1 MSTVSHGHDPASLE
15 PVVDLCDAVAVLGS
29 FPALAGATMV
39 VQRGEIVL
47 LSGPNGAGK
56 TTLVIELLKK
66 MGVQDPE
73 GSPTYSLINEYLLEN
88 GSKIYHIDAF
98 RINSSEEAYE
108 LGLDELF
115 EENAYFFV
123 EWAEKII
130 NFLPERSVILTITT
144 NASLTRTYS
153 ITHDH
158 RS

>member
-1 MSTVSHGHDPASLE
+1 MIRHMEKGRNEYSLE
-15 PVVDLCDAVAVLGS
+15 TLPILVERLHEMLKETKVLDLH
-29 FPALAGATMV
+29 
-39 VQRGEIVL
+39 GEM
-47 LSGPNGAGK
+47 GAGK

-98 RINSSEEAYE
+98 RINSTEEAYE

-115 EENAYFFV
+115 EENAFFFV

-130 NFLPERSVILTITT
+130 NFLPEQRITLTIST

-158 RS
+158 GS

>member
-1 MSTVSHGHDPASLE
+1 MVIQQKLMIRHMEKGRNEYSLE
-15 PVVDLCDAVAVLGS
+15 TLPILVERLHEMLKETKVLDLH
-29 FPALAGATMV
+29 
-39 VQRGEIVL
+39 GEM
-47 LSGPNGAGK
+47 GAGK

-98 RINSSEEAYE
+98 RINSTEEANE

-115 EENAYFFV
+115 EENAFFFV

-130 NFLPERSVILTITT
+130 NFLPERRITLTIST

-158 RS
+158 GS

>member
-1 MSTVSHGHDPASLE
+1 MEKGRNEYSLE
-15 PVVDLCDAVAVLGS
+15 TLPILVERLHEMLKETKVLDLH
-29 FPALAGATMV
+29 
-39 VQRGEIVL
+39 GEM
-47 LSGPNGAGK
+47 GAGK

-115 EENAYFFV
+115 EENAFFFV

-130 NFLPERSVILTITT
+130 NFLPERRITLTIST

-158 RS
+158 GS

>member
-1 MSTVSHGHDPASLE
+1 MIRHMEKGRNEYSLE
-15 PVVDLCDAVAVLGS
+15 TLPILVERLHEMLKETKVLDLH
-29 FPALAGATMV
+29 
-39 VQRGEIVL
+39 GEM
-47 LSGPNGAGK
+47 GAGK
-56 TTLVIELLKK
+56 TTLVIELLKT

-98 RINSSEEAYE
+98 RINSIEEAYE

-115 EENAYFFV
+115 EENAFFFI

-130 NFLPERSVILTITT
+130 NFLPERRITLTITT

-153 ITHDH
+153 IPHDH
-158 RS
+158 GS

>member
-1 MSTVSHGHDPASLE
+1 MIRHMEKGRNEYSLE
-15 PVVDLCDAVAVLGS
+15 TLPILVERLHEMLKETKVLDLH
-29 FPALAGATMV
+29 
-39 VQRGEIVL
+39 GEM
-47 LSGPNGAGK
+47 GAGK
-56 TTLVIELLKK
+56 TTLVIELLKT

-98 RINSSEEAYE
+98 RINSIEEAYE

-115 EENAYFFV
+115 EENAFFFV

-130 NFLPERSVILTITT
+130 NFLPERRITLTITT

-153 ITHDH
+153 IIPHDH
-158 RS
+158 GS

>member
-1 MSTVSHGHDPASLE
+1 MIRHMEKVRNEYSLE
-15 PVVDLCDAVAVLGS
+15 TLPILVEHLQKMLSKTKVLE
-29 FPALAGATMV
+29 LH
-39 VQRGEIVL
+39 GEM
-47 LSGPNGAGK
+47 GAGK
-56 TTLVIELLKK
+56 TTLIIELLKI
-66 MGVQDPE
+66 MGVNDPE

-115 EENAYFFV
+115 EENAFFFV

-130 NFLPERSVILTITT
+130 NFLPERRISLTIAT

-158 RS
+158 GS

>member
-1 MSTVSHGHDPASLE
+1 MIRHMEKGRNEYSLE
-15 PVVDLCDAVAVLGS
+15 TLPILVERLHEMLKETKVLDLH
-29 FPALAGATMV
+29 
-39 VQRGEIVL
+39 GEM
-47 LSGPNGAGK
+47 GAGK

-98 RINSSEEAYE
+98 RINSTEEAYE

-115 EENAYFFV
+115 EENAFFFV

-130 NFLPERSVILTITT
+130 NFLPERRITLTIST

-158 RS
+158 GS

>member
-1 MSTVSHGHDPASLE
+1 MIRHMEKGRNEYSLE
-15 PVVDLCDAVAVLGS
+15 TLPILVERLHEMLKETKVLDLH
-29 FPALAGATMV
+29 
-39 VQRGEIVL
+39 GEM
-47 LSGPNGAGK
+47 GAGK

-115 EENAYFFV
+115 EEHAFFFV

-130 NFLPERSVILTITT
+130 NFLPERRITLTIST

-158 RS
+158 GS

>member
-1 MSTVSHGHDPASLE
+1 MLILMIPHMEKESKEYSLE
-15 PVVDLCDAVAVLGS
+15 TLPILVEQLQTMLKETKVLE
-29 FPALAGATMV
+29 LH
-39 VQRGEIVL
+39 GEM
-47 LSGPNGAGK
+47 GAGK

-98 RINSSEEAYE
+98 RINSSDEAYE

-115 EENAYFFV
+115 EENAFFFV

-130 NFLPERSVILTITT
+130 NFLPERRIELTITT

-153 ITHDH
+153 IPHDH
-158 RS
+158 GS

>member
-1 MSTVSHGHDPASLE
+1 MIRHMEKGRNEYSLE
-15 PVVDLCDAVAVLGS
+15 TLPILVERLHEMLKETKVLDLH
-29 FPALAGATMV
+29 
-39 VQRGEIVL
+39 GEM
-47 LSGPNGAGK
+47 GAGK

-115 EENAYFFV
+115 EENAFFFV

-130 NFLPERSVILTITT
+130 NFLPERRITLTIST

-158 RS
+158 GS

>member
-1 MSTVSHGHDPASLE
+1 MIRHMEKGRNEYSLE
-15 PVVDLCDAVAVLGS
+15 TLPILVERLHEMLKETKVLDLH
-29 FPALAGATMV
+29 
-39 VQRGEIVL
+39 GEM
-47 LSGPNGAGK
+47 GAGK
-56 TTLVIELLKK
+56 TTLVIELLKT

-98 RINSSEEAYE
+98 RINSTEEAYE

-115 EENAYFFV
+115 EENAFFFV

-130 NFLPERSVILTITT
+130 NFLPERRITLTIST

-158 RS
+158 GS

>member
-1 MSTVSHGHDPASLE
+1 MEKECNEYSLE
-15 PVVDLCDAVAVLGS
+15 TLPILVERLHEILKETK
-29 FPALAGATMV
+29 ALELH
-39 VQRGEIVL
+39 GEM
-47 LSGPNGAGK
+47 GAGK

-115 EENAYFFV
+115 EENAFFFV

-130 NFLPERSVILTITT
+130 NFLPERRITLTIST

-158 RS
+158 GS

>member
-1 MSTVSHGHDPASLE
+1 MEKESKEYSLE
-15 PVVDLCDAVAVLGS
+15 TLPILVEQLQTMLKETKVLE
-29 FPALAGATMV
+29 LH
-39 VQRGEIVL
+39 GEM
-47 LSGPNGAGK
+47 GAGK

-98 RINSSEEAYE
+98 RINTSDEAFE

-115 EENAYFFV
+115 EENAFFFV

-130 NFLPERSVILTITT
+130 NFLPERRIKLTITT

-153 ITHDH
+153 IPHDH
-158 RS
+158 GS

>member
-1 MSTVSHGHDPASLE
+1 MIRHMEKGRNEYSLE
-15 PVVDLCDAVAVLGS
+15 TLPILVERLHEMLKETKVLDLH
-29 FPALAGATMV
+29 
-39 VQRGEIVL
+39 GEM
-47 LSGPNGAGK
+47 GAGK

-98 RINSSEEAYE
+98 RINSIEEAYE

-115 EENAYFFV
+115 EENAFFFV

-130 NFLPERSVILTITT
+130 NFLPERRITLTIST

-158 RS
+158 GS

>member
-1 MSTVSHGHDPASLE
+1 MEKGRNEYSLATLPILIERLHEMLKETKVLELHGE
-15 PVVDLCDAVAVLGS
+15 
-29 FPALAGATMV
+29 M
-39 VQRGEIVL
+39 
-47 LSGPNGAGK
+47 GAGK

-98 RINSSEEAYE
+98 RINSTEEAYE

-115 EENAYFFV
+115 EENAFFFV

-130 NFLPERSVILTITT
+130 NFLPECRITLTIST

-158 RS
+158 GS

>member
-1 MSTVSHGHDPASLE
+1 MEKESKAYSLE
-15 PVVDLCDAVAVLGS
+15 TLPILVERLHEILKETKVLE
-29 FPALAGATMV
+29 LH
-39 VQRGEIVL
+39 GEM
-47 LSGPNGAGK
+47 GAGK

-98 RINSSEEAYE
+98 RINSTEEAYE

-115 EENAYFFV
+115 EENAFFFI

-130 NFLPERSVILTITT
+130 NFLPERRITLTITT

-153 ITHDH
+153 IPHDH
-158 RS
+158 GS

>member
-1 MSTVSHGHDPASLE
+1 MEKEHNVYSLKTLPILVEHLHETLKETKVLELHGE
-15 PVVDLCDAVAVLGS
+15 MGS
-29 FPALAGATMV
+29 
-39 VQRGEIVL
+39 
-47 LSGPNGAGK
+47 GK

-73 GSPTYSLINEYLLEN
+73 GSPTYSLMNEYLLEN

-115 EENAYFFV
+115 EENAFFFV

-130 NFLPERSVILTITT
+130 NFLPEHRIKLTIATS
-144 NASLTRTYS
+144 ASLTRTYS
-153 ITHDH
+153 ITHEH
-158 RS
+158 GS

>member
-1 MSTVSHGHDPASLE
+1 MKPFLRIEHLSKSFGGVKAVNDLSLS
-15 PVVDLCDAVAVLGS
+15 L
-29 FPALAGATMV
+29 FPNRINA
-39 VQRGEIVL
+39 II
-47 LSGPNGAGK
+47 GPNGAGK

-66 MGVQDPE
+66 LGVKDPE
-73 GSPTYSLINEYLLEN
+73 GSPTYSLINEYPIAN
-88 GSKIYHIDAF
+88 GLKIYHIDAF

>member
-1 MSTVSHGHDPASLE
+1 MLILMIPHMEKESKEYSLE
-15 PVVDLCDAVAVLGS
+15 TLPILVEQLQTMLKETKVLE
-29 FPALAGATMV
+29 LH
-39 VQRGEIVL
+39 GEM
-47 LSGPNGAGK
+47 GAGK

-98 RINSSEEAYE
+98 RINTSDEAYE

-115 EENAYFFV
+115 EENAFFFV

-130 NFLPERSVILTITT
+130 NFLPERRIKLTITT

-153 ITHDH
+153 IPHDH
-158 RS
+158 GS

>member
-1 MSTVSHGHDPASLE
+1 MVNVLILMIPPMEKESKEYSLE
-15 PVVDLCDAVAVLGS
+15 TLPILVEQLQTMLKETKVLE
-29 FPALAGATMV
+29 LH
-39 VQRGEIVL
+39 GEM
-47 LSGPNGAGK
+47 GAGK

-73 GSPTYSLINEYLLEN
+73 GSPTYSLINEYPFEN

-98 RINSSEEAYE
+98 RINTSDEAFE

-115 EENAYFFV
+115 EENAFFFV

-130 NFLPERSVILTITT
+130 NFLPERRIKLTITT

-153 ITHDH
+153 IPHDH
-158 RS
+158 GS

>member
-1 MSTVSHGHDPASLE
+1 MLILMIPPMEKESNTYSLE
-15 PVVDLCDAVAVLGS
+15 TLPILVEQLLLMLKEKKVLE
-29 FPALAGATMV
+29 LH
-39 VQRGEIVL
+39 GEM
-47 LSGPNGAGK
+47 GAGK

-66 MGVQDPE
+66 LGVKDPE
-73 GSPTYSLINEYLLEN
+73 GSPTYSLINEYPIAN
-88 GSKIYHIDAF
+88 GLKIYHIDAF

>member
-1 MSTVSHGHDPASLE
+1 MIRHMEKGRNEYSLE
-15 PVVDLCDAVAVLGS
+15 TLPILVERLHEMLKETKVLDLH
-29 FPALAGATMV
+29 
-39 VQRGEIVL
+39 GEM
-47 LSGPNGAGK
+47 GAGK

-115 EENAYFFV
+115 EENAFFFV

-130 NFLPERSVILTITT
+130 NFLPERRITLTIST

-153 ITHDH
+153 IPHDH
-158 RS
+158 GS

>member
-1 MSTVSHGHDPASLE
+1 MIRHMEKESKAYSLE
-15 PVVDLCDAVAVLGS
+15 TLPILVERLHEILKETKVLE
-29 FPALAGATMV
+29 LH
-39 VQRGEIVL
+39 GEM
-47 LSGPNGAGK
+47 GAGK

-98 RINSSEEAYE
+98 RINSSDEAYE

-115 EENAYFFV
+115 EENAFFFV

-130 NFLPERSVILTITT
+130 NFLPERRITLTITT

-153 ITHDH
+153 IPHDH
-158 RS
+158 GS

>member
-1 MSTVSHGHDPASLE
+1 MIRHMEKGRNEYSLE
-15 PVVDLCDAVAVLGS
+15 TLPILVERLHEMLKETKVLDLH
-29 FPALAGATMV
+29 
-39 VQRGEIVL
+39 GEM
-47 LSGPNGAGK
+47 GAGK

-115 EENAYFFV
+115 EENAFFFV

-130 NFLPERSVILTITT
+130 NFLPERRITLTIST